1 LKVSPV
7 SRTLLICI
15 ANNQILANPQRIL
28 LSRFCHEGVDGSLT
42 GCKNGSDDLPPRR
55 AIAEIRQG
63 M

>member
-1 LKVSPV
+1 
-7 SRTLLICI
+7 LICI